1 MSRCFQRSIFKLPKS
16 SKSIKRLTKCGAD
29 ILAFLMALV
38 VAVAAAVAA
47 AARWGEAALLKKP
60 KDFLPFFFLP
70 AFQGR
75 SRKI

>member
-1 MSRCFQRSIFKLPKS
+1 MSRCFQRSIFKLLKS

-29 ILAFLMALV
+29 ILAFLMALAA
-38 VAVAAAVAA
+38 AVAAAV

>member
-1 MSRCFQRSIFKLPKS
+1 
-16 SKSIKRLTKCGAD
+16 
-29 ILAFLMALV
+29 MALAA
-38 VAVAAAVAA
+38 AVAAAV